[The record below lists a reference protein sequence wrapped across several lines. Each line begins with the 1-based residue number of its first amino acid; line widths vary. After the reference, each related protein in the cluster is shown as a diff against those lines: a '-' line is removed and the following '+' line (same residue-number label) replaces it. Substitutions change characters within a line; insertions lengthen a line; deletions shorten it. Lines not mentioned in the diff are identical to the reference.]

1 MHVTYPKF
9 AFQQSHTTDILTFLP
24 LLLFNVRFYLGKYNF
39 NA

>member
-9 AFQQSHTTDILTFLP
+9 AFQQSHTDILTFLP